1 MLPHWLPNGHPV
13 SDGRLDVH
21 EGTGPVRFG
30 VIGCADI
37 AWRRTLPAMRA
48 EPGVELRAVAS
59 RDLSKA
65 ERFTGS
71 FGGVAVNGYAELLKR
86 DDLDAVYIPL
96 PTGMH
101 GEWVERALLAGKHVL
116 VEKPLTTRSR
126 EAGRLVAL
134 AEERGRL
141 LLENMMFLHHP
152 QHRQVDELV
161 SGGAIGE
168 VRSFLSTFTIPPR
181 PPDDI
186 RYRPDAGG
194 GALMDTGVYPIRA
207 ALRFL
212 GPRLR
217 LVGAVLRVER
227 ARGVVVGGSVLLS
240 DPDGVTAQLSFGM
253 EHSYCTGYEL
263 RGDSGRLSLDRVF
276 TPPPGHRP
284 VVRIERQDG
293 CEEIALPPGDQF
305 ANMIAFFAAA
315 VRSDGGA
322 AARDLAAW
330 NADSLR
336 QADLVDD
343 IGDRAHYAYV
353 S

>member
-1 MLPHWLPNGHPV
+1 M
-13 SDGRLDVH
+13 H

-48 EPGVELRAVAS
+48 EHSVEIRAVAS
-59 RDLSKA
+59 RDLGRA

-86 DDLDAVYIPL
+86 DDLDAVYVPL
-96 PTGMH
+96 PAALH
-101 GEWVERALLAGKHVL
+101 AEWVERALQAGKHVL

-126 EAGRLVAL
+126 DTRRLIGL
-134 AEERGRL
+134 AEERGCL

-186 RYRPDAGG
+186 RYRPDDGG
-194 GALMDTGVYPIRA
+194 GALVDTGVYPLRA

-227 ARGVVVGGSVLLS
+227 ARGVVVGGSVLLT
-240 DPDGVTAQLSFGM
+240 DPGGVAAQLSFGM

-263 RGDSGRLSLDRVF
+263 RGDCGRLLLDRVF
-276 TPPPGHRP
+276 TPPPEHRP
-284 VVRIERQDG
+284 VVRIERQDR
-293 CEEIALPPGDQF
+293 CEEIALSPGDQF
-305 ANMIAFFAAA
+305 ANVVAFFAAA

-322 AARDLAAW
+322 AARDLSAR

-336 QADLVDD
+336 QAELVDD
-343 IGDRAHYAYV
+343 IRDGAEYV
-353 S
+353 DVS